1 MKKKKKQGSMEQ
13 ASATEDGLADALVPT
28 AFVTMAILNRIG
40 AENDLSLS
48 LIRVLG
54 ILRDRRPRMTE
65 LASYLGLEK
74 QTMSGLI
81 ARAEKRG
88 LVMRAPNEEDGRA
101 TDVLLTPEGAAV
113 FKQLREEGL
122 RALAPTIEQLSPAD
136 QQQLRELLQRLFTG
150 AKS

>member
-1 MKKKKKQGSMEQ
+1 MKEENPLTQ
-13 ASATEDGLADALVPT
+13 APSPTESLANALVT
-28 AFVTMAILNRIG
+28 TSFVTMAVINRVS
-40 AENDLSLS
+40 AEHNLSLS

-54 ILRDRRPRMTE
+54 ILWDRRPRMTE
-65 LASYLGLEK
+65 LADYLGLEK

-88 LVMRAPNEEDGRA
+88 LVMRTPNEEDGRA